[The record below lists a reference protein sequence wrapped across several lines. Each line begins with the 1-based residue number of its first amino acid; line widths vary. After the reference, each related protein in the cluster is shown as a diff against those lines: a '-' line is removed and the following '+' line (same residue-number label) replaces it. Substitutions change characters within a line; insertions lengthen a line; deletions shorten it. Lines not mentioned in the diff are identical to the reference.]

1 MKSSAFPYFGTNP
14 RSEEPFLNISKG
26 DRKGHRSYGGRVYWQ
41 DETYNDS
48 RVLVHVPET
57 FDVSKP
63 GVIVVFFHGNGATL
77 ERDVRDRQLV
87 PQQISDSGVNAV
99 LLAPQLAVNAADS
112 SAGKF
117 WQPGGFKRFIDESA
131 SHLARLYGDPKSA
144 QAFANLP
151 IVIVGYSGGFLP
163 TAWSLEVGGIPNRVR
178 GVFLLDAVYGELDKF
193 ASWIEKNRTGFF
205 VSSYTRYTKRRDQEL
220 MQMLRDKGI
229 TVTESMDG
237 PLRPGSV
244 VFVQTPDGV
253 THRDYVTQAWTE
265 HPVKDVLV
273 KMAATPALDPD
284 RQRAVARAGKRLFA
298 ASHCLRRDRR
308 LRQDHRHQR
317 QRDKGRRDIARG
329 VKEIARVQKAA
340 DRRSDRL
347 PDIEHRGIERHR
359 GGCERRRCADQPHLL
374 HRIGGRKAQPPDRDG
389 HRHQRIDAGAERPA
403 GYAGQQQRREQ
414 HRGLP
419 GAPGIDDAG
428 CDRDADE
435 TAHAV
440 EREHQ
445 PDRVRPRARQLRQQR
460 PHEGEH
466 HELAGHL
473 QRRDQQQ
480 QHDHAGCGRHRS
492 RS

>member
-1 MKSSAFPYFGTNP
+1 MIGAFPKFQIVDRADRAACPATRRRAQPLRWHWVAVAALFVPLSFVLVQCGKAPSAGMLAANTEGAKHQASNDTFEDRFPKPQFADRFPTANESLPQIQRQVALTPQQRTVRTEPVRVASLNPTLTLPRTEREELTTLISMKSSAFPYFGTNP
-14 RSEEPFLNISKG
+14 RSEEPFLNITKG
-26 DRKGHRSYGGRVYWQ
+26 DRKGHRSHNGRVYWQ

-57 FDVSKP
+57 FDVKKP

-163 TAWSLEVGGIPNRVR
+163 AAWSLEVGGIPNRVR
-178 GVFLLDAVYGELDKF
+178 GVFLLDAIYGELDKF
-193 ASWIEKNRTGFF
+193 ASWIEKNRSGFF

-220 MQMLRDKGI
+220 MQILRDKGI

-265 HPVKDVLV
+265 HPVKDLLV
-273 KMAATPALDPD
+273 KMAVTTALT
-284 RQRAVARAGKRLFA
+284 RVASAP
-298 ASHCLRRDRR
+298 
-308 LRQDHRHQR
+308 
-317 QRDKGRRDIARG
+317 
-329 VKEIARVQKAA
+329 
-340 DRRSDRL
+340 RSANR
-347 PDIEHRGIERHR
+347 
-359 GGCERRRCADQPHLL
+359 
-374 HRIGGRKAQPPDRDG
+374 
-389 HRHQRIDAGAERPA
+389 
-403 GYAGQQQRREQ
+403 
-414 HRGLP
+414 
-419 GAPGIDDAG
+419 
-428 CDRDADE
+428 
-435 TAHAV
+435 
-440 EREHQ
+440 
-445 PDRVRPRARQLRQQR
+445 
-460 PHEGEH
+460 
-466 HELAGHL
+466 
-473 QRRDQQQ
+473 
-480 QHDHAGCGRHRS
+480 
-492 RS
+492 